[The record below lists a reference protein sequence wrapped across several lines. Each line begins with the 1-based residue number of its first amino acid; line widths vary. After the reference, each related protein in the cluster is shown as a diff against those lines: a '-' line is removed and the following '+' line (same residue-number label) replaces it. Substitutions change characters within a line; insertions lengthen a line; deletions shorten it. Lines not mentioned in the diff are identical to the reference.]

1 MRLRKDGGARACDPR
16 IVTSLNLPDSL
27 VSDVLAA
34 LPGAERVF
42 LDRGMG
48 CVGCTFARFETVA
61 EAARAYGVEPAA
73 LVQSLLDVAGAEGS
87 AEPAGEP

>member
-16 IVTSLNLPDSL
+16 IVTSLDLPDSL

-73 LVQSLLDVAGAEGS
+73 LVQSLLDMAGEDGPG
-87 AEPAGEP
+87 EPAGAQ

>member
-1 MRLRKDGGARACDPR
+1 M
-16 IVTSLNLPDSL
+16 TSLNLPDSL